1 MTETDHSWGPAG
13 GGVPPWRRATVL
25 AGAAVAT
32 VVLAMVGGISG
43 WMLAGASEDDLA
55 GPVEVSEASPTSAP
69 STKAPDG
76 PAPGGT
82 RGGPTQKKPPAGSL
96 VVPDLVGLDFED
108 ARQELR
114 RRNLGWHLVFRDS
127 GDSRIV
133 EASDPPAGQAVG
145 PGVTVRVVVAGAAP
159 AVEVP
164 DVTGRSCAKA
174 ADRLVDAGL
183 YPEYPE
189 ARSGEVHQQEPEA
202 GTELQWN
209 DRVRIYCGKKQ
220 PPGDEPSTPY

>member
-1 MTETDHSWGPAG
+1 MTVTDHSWGPAG
-13 GGVPPWRRATVL
+13 DGVPPWRRASVV

-55 GPVEVSEASPTSAP
+55 GPTGVSEANPTSSAP
-69 STKAPDG
+69 STK
-76 PAPGGT
+76 T
-82 RGGPTQKKPPAGSL
+82 RGGPSPAVTRSTASAKKVPPAGP

-108 ARQELR
+108 AREELR
-114 RRNLGWHLVFRDS
+114 RLNLGWHLVFRDS
-127 GDSRIV
+127 GGSRAV
-133 EASDPPAGQAVG
+133 EASDPPAGQPVR
-145 PGVTVRVVVAGAAP
+145 PGTTVRVLVAGAAP

-183 YPEYPE
+183 YPEYPQ
-189 ARSGEVHQQEPEA
+189 ARAGEV
-202 GTELQWN
+202 
-209 DRVRIYCGKKQ
+209 
-220 PPGDEPSTPY
+220 